1 MSGLAPRAAF
11 DEGLAR
17 GELRYQ
23 WCPRCAAPVF
33 YPRTLCPGCG
43 DTALQWRTSRG
54 TGTVYST
61 TTVARRDADGY
72 NVALVDVDEGFR
84 MMSTVLGDPAQVGI
98 GAGGAPDNIPP
109 HGRPV
114 AAFRP
119 GGAA

>member
-23 WCPRCAAPVF
+23 WCPGCAAPVF

-84 MMSTVLGDPAQVGI
+84 MMSTVLGDPDGVGI
-98 GAGGAPDNIPP
+98 GDRVRLEIVERDGQA
-109 HGRPV
+109 V
-114 AAFRP
+114 AAFRA
-119 GGAA
+119 GGEA